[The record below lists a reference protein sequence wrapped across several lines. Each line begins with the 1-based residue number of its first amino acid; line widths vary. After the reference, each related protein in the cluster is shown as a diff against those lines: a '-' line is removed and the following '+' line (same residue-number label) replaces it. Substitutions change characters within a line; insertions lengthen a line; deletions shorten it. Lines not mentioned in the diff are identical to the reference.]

1 MNQNFAFA
9 QAPSDTPTRAA
20 LFLSLGRCDALSDV
34 MCQYGIRKQSLF
46 QALPA
51 VSDTVQLCVSET

>member
-1 MNQNFAFA
+1 MTLNL
-9 QAPSDTPTRAA
+9 PSHKRRPTLR
-20 LFLSLGRCDALSDV
+20 LGRRFFLSLGRCDALSDV
-34 MCQYGIRKQSLF
+34 MCQYGSRKQSLF